1 MATSASS
8 SSTPWVGAAG
18 ADAAGGDT
26 GGADTSGGGGSSGV
40 PPVKKMPKARLQLQ
54 KCRHLC
60 QLCPQQKECVMIQR
74 HWDPHHMC
82 RRCKDDWSA
91 WVRRIKG
98 PTGMGN
104 DNISIG
110 NLSNIVVDHAN
121 ELRAASDAGLMR
133 AASDAGVFFLL
144 G

>member
-8 SSTPWVGAAG
+8 SSSTLWVGAAG

-40 PPVKKMPKARLQLQ
+40 PPVKKMPKPRLQ

-60 QLCPQQKECVMIQR
+60 GLCPQPKECCMYKR

-82 RRCKDDWSA
+82 RSCKDDWSA